1 MQMLIRR
8 ALSCRGVYAC
18 ISKKQA
24 DFIMEVMDMP
34 ELEIPGNTKKKIL
47 FDLKHIKIEQD
58 KKNC

>member
-1 MQMLIRR
+1 
-8 ALSCRGVYAC
+8 
-18 ISKKQA
+18 
-24 DFIMEVMDMP
+24 MEVMDMP

>member
-34 ELEIPGNTKKKIL
+34 ELEIPGNAKKK
-47 FDLKHIKIEQD
+47 DPVRSETYQD
-58 KKNC
+58 RTG